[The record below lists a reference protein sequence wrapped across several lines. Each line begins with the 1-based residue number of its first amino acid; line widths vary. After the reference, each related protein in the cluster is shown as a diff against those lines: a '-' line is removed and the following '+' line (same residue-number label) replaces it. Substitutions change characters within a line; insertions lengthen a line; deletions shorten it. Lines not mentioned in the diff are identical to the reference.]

1 MTPKFDNLFSTLMED
16 LSQMGKGG
24 LANQGGG
31 GTSSTSMKSTSNS
44 TPTSGN
50 STTKSAVPNIS
61 GNKPMGNNASGLG
74 NTDFNSIIS
83 EPDDNKAAESI
94 LTHLSQNNID
104 VNDPSFSESPEGI
117 AIGQR
122 ISKNP
127 KFADALNGAQ
137 EKMMQVA
144 AQNTQQAF
152 QNN

>member
-1 MTPKFDNLFSTLMED
+1 MTPKFDTLFSTLMED

-31 GTSSTSMKSTSNS
+31 ASSSSIKPSNTS
-44 TPTSGN
+44 TPTNINNAS
-50 STTKSAVPNIS
+50 KSVVPNIS
-61 GNKPMGNNASGLG
+61 GTKPMNTSGLG
-74 NTDFNSIIS
+74 NTDFDSIIS
-83 EPDDNKAAESI
+83 DPDDNKAAESI
-94 LTHLSQNNID
+94 MAHLSQNNID